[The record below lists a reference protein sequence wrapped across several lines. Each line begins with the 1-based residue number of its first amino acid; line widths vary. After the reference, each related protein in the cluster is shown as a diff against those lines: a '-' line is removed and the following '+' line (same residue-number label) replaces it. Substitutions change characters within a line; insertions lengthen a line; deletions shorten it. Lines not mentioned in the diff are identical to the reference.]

1 MSYISMIFLALILML
16 EVTAISA
23 NDVTVNTSSVTNR
36 SPAPDGASVHIEAL
50 QSGTTLPSKFTIKFL
65 LEGMSIAPAG
75 SKIENTGHHHLLI
88 DLSDLPDLNKP
99 LPATDHVRHFGKGQT
114 ETNLTLE
121 EGVHTL
127 QLLFADY
134 MHIPHD
140 PPLVSER
147 ITITVTADP

>member
-23 NDVTVNTSSVTNR
+23 NDVTENTSSVTNR

-50 QSGTTLPSKFTIKFL
+50 QSGATLPSEFNIKFL
-65 LEGMSIAPAG
+65 VEGMSIAPAG

-88 DLSDLPDLNKP
+88 DLSDLPDMNKP

-134 MHIPHD
+134 LHIPHD
-140 PPLVSER
+140 PPLISER